1 MAEIPLWQSRFLVPA
16 AAVEAFL
23 DALDDEFSVAAF
35 EDAGRPDLWGIALI
49 HQGEPDRAALLA
61 RLAPIAAPW
70 RIDLEIAP
78 IPSTDWLHRA
88 AESFPPQRIGRFW
101 IHGSHIAEPPPVGS
115 VPIRLDAG
123 QAFGSG
129 EHESTRGCLLAL
141 DRLARHMK
149 VRRALDVGCGTG
161 VLAIAVAMAWA
172 KPVVA
177 TDIDPVS
184 ARFTENAARQ
194 NSVGRFIATGAGPG
208 LRPAVAR
215 DGAPYD
221 LICAN
226 ILARPLARLAPAIA
240 GALAPQ
246 GRVVLSG
253 LLWWQEAGVLAAYRA
268 QGLPLKFR
276 VALGGWRTL
285 VVGRS

>member
-1 MAEIPLWQSRFLVPA
+1 MSNLWQLTAETETEPRAIQAEIALEAEALSVGRFRTTQDGERWRLEALFDAEPDTADWSRRLGLDCTAERLRDADWVT
-16 AAVEAFL
+16 EAQKHL
-23 DALDDEFSVAAF
+23 PPVL
-35 EDAGRPDLWGIALI
+35 AGRF
-49 HQGEPDRAALLA
+49 HV
-61 RLAPIAAPW
+61 
-70 RIDLEIAP
+70 
-78 IPSTDWLHRA
+78 
-88 AESFPPQRIGRFW
+88 
-101 IHGSHIAEPPPVGS
+101 HGSHIARHPSPAMHDILIE
-115 VPIRLDAG
+115 AG
-123 QAFGSG
+123 PAFGTG
-129 EHESTRGCLLAL
+129 QHESTRGCLLAI

-194 NSVGRFIATGAGPG
+194 NGVGRFVATGAGPG

-215 DGAPYD
+215 NGAPYD

-226 ILARPLARLAPAIA
+226 ILARPLSRLAPTVA

-246 GRVVLSG
+246 GRVILSG

-285 VVGRS
+285 VVGY